1 MKRVAIWLIY
11 LVGAISIAYL
21 ALYAYAGWRGRAFEP
36 GEPIKIF
43 RKNDAP
49 SYS

>member
-1 MKRVAIWLIY
+1 MKRAALWLIY

-21 ALYAYAGWRGRAFEP
+21 ALYAYAVWRNDRLQP
-36 GEPIKIF
+36 GDPIKIF
-43 RKNDAP
+43 RKGDAP